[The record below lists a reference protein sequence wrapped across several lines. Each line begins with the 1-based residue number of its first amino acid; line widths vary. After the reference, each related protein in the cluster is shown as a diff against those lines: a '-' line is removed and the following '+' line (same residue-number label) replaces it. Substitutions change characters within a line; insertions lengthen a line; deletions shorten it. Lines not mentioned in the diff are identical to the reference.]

1 MEEQTIRSIV
11 DKFTTELS
19 DAEKNKILKA
29 LLRNDAM
36 DAIYEESQDS
46 FGHIYSV
53 TCPSCGG
60 SLEFNRFSEMVRP
73 FNYCYYCGQK
83 LFKKVKNDEEV
94 REKDDKNASN

>member
-1 MEEQTIRSIV
+1 MNEKTIRELV
-11 DKFTTELS
+11 EKFTSDLSETEQ
-19 DAEKNKILKA
+19 KRILNA
-29 LLRNDAM
+29 LVRNDPM
-36 DAIYEESQDS
+36 EAIYENYHDS
-46 FGHIYSV
+46 FGNVSSV

-94 REKDDKNASN
+94 REKDDKNTSN